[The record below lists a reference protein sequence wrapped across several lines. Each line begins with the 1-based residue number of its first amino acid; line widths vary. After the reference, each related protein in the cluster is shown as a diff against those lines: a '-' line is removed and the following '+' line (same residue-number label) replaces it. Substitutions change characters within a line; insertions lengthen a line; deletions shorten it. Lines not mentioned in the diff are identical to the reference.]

1 MFNVLDKNNKIV
13 IYDKDK
19 QRLIN
24 ILLHKP
30 NGLKVT
36 KSDILET
43 DDEIIT
49 LNDGTI
55 DFKSNVEE
63 QYNSEKTEK
72 LFVSLRAERNKRI
85 AETDYLILPDYP
97 ITKVNKDK
105 VKEYRQELRD
115 LPEQEGA
122 PWDGGKENTPF
133 PEFPEIS

>member
-1 MFNVLDKNNKIV
+1 MFYVLDKNNKIV